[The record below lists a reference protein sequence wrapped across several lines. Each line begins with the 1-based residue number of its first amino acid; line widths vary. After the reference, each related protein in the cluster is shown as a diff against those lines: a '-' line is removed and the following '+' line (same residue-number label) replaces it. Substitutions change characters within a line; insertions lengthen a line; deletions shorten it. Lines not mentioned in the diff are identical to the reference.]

1 MSCIYGEVILIART
15 KKQSFIPNAAPLPP
29 TEKAPGQL
37 VRRLNPLPVVGGWHL
52 VVFAPR
58 DRLAIELMLCYSLA
72 IVDRFV

>member
-1 MSCIYGEVILIART
+1 MSCIYGEVTVIART
-15 KKQSFIPNAAPLPP
+15 KNQSFIPNAAPPPP

-37 VRRLNPLPVVGGWHL
+37 VRRLNPLPVVGGSPR

-58 DRLAIELMLCYSLA
+58 DRLAIEMMLCYSLA